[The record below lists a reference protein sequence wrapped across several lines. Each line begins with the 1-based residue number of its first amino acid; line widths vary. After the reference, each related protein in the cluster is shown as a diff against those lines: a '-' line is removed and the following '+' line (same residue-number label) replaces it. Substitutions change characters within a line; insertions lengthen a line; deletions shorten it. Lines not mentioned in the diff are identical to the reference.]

1 MRVPPEKIAKMES
14 SPPQRVARHEEVLGC
29 ARVGLVRKGMQ
40 VHGLLWKMNFGFDVL
55 LQNSLI
61 GFFVRYGCVELARQ
75 VFDRGE
81 KFDYLE
87 FDK

>member
-1 MRVPPEKIAKMES
+1 MNWNTLLFFTVGL
-14 SPPQRVARHEEVLGC
+14 VAIFVGC

-75 VFDRGE
+75 VFDRGV
-81 KFDYLE
+81 KVKLCWCC
-87 FDK
+87 

>member
-1 MRVPPEKIAKMES
+1 MLENGVRLDGYS
-14 SPPQRVARHEEVLGC
+14 FVLVLKGC